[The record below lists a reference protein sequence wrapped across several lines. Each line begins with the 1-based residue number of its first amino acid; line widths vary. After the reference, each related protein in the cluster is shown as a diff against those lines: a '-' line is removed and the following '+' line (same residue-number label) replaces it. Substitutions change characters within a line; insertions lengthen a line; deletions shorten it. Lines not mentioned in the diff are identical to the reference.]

1 MSAPTL
7 EVSEFC
13 TTAYTLTTAF
23 SISIQFWLIFTIEN
37 VKFEQ
42 KWRELNI
49 KSESRMICNDTNT

>member
-13 TTAYTLTTAF
+13 TTVNTLTTAF

-37 VKFEQ
+37 VKLEQ